1 MACICSRV
9 CDQIVGPDGT
19 PFAQKLGLGWVIIG
33 QVCLGQIHLD
43 CVVNCNKTYLLQNG
57 RPSVFSPCS
66 NSFIIKEHTQ
76 SLGFGDID

>member
-1 MACICSRV
+1 MACICSSV

-43 CVVNCNKTYLLQNG
+43 SVVICNKHVYFKMEGHQCFHPVQTV
-57 RPSVFSPCS
+57 S
-66 NSFIIKEHTQ
+66 
-76 SLGFGDID
+76 SLRNIHSH